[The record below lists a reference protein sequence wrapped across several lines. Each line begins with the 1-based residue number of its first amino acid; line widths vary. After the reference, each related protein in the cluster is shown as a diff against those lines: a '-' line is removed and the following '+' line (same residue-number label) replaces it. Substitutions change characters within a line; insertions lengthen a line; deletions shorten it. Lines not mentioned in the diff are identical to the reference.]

1 MTEKR
6 LGPEGARF
14 KKGSWAPTNEGSGA
28 AKRTYLDEREAL
40 EARIVE
46 LEAKNS
52 ELEASLADPSLGRL
66 FRDVGLASWIFDE
79 LEGPF
84 FFDGLHGAD
93 DGPIDAMDLCIIED
107 PLHLLGLEHE
117 VYQAFDQTK
126 GLKGDDAIKI
136 AKGISLD
143 IADAERRAAYTSQP
157 PLPADKSA
165 HIYRIR
171 HSSGVIYQLSESKD
185 CEFLL
190 EPGAEISE
198 TTVIYRF
205 PITLEYHN
213 IVAAARAEQEMVAR
227 RLFASFIERST
238 KANTLYERVH
248 TLKGDRRIFAWVAAA
263 GWLAAALIW
272 YF

>member
-40 EARIVE
+40 EARNAE
-46 LEAKNS
+46 LETKAA

-66 FRDVGLASWIFDE
+66 YRDVGLASWIFDE

-84 FFDGLHGAD
+84 IFDGLHGAGH
-93 DGPIDAMDLCIIED
+93 GPIDAMDVCITED
-107 PLHLLGLEHE
+107 PFHLLRLERGI
-117 VYQAFDQTK
+117 YQAFNQTK
-126 GLKGDDAIKI
+126 GLKGDDAIKM

-157 PLPADKSA
+157 PISADKSA
-165 HIYRIR
+165 HIYCIR
-171 HSSGVIYQLSESKD
+171 HSSGVLYQLSESKD
-185 CEFLL
+185 CEFLI
-190 EPGAEISE
+190 EPGAEIGK

-205 PITLEYHN
+205 PLTLEHHN
-213 IVAAARAEQEMVAR
+213 NVAGARADQEMVAR

-238 KANTLYERVH
+238 TANKLYERVH